1 MWPKLVAAG
10 ILWEFQT
17 RNLFNRE
24 QCFYKKCVYIVVRQV
39 IASNGL
45 FCDQILGEYQLVQ
58 RVPANGDYPFF
69 YGEIIMAFLV
79 KDDVLRRYL
88 DDIRQTTPLSRSEEQ
103 TLFRLA
109 ARGNVGARERLVAAN
124 MRFVLK
130 VALQYRGC
138 TIPLQDLVSEGA
150 MGLIRAIESF
160 DYSRGLKFI
169 SYAVWWIKA
178 YITRAINEQSGL
190 IRLPANQ
197 HLRVKKA
204 VKEVKNH
211 EDLDDDIRTLLQLA
225 EGGLSIDEP
234 VGAEDG
240 KSYSEVVA
248 DDRAPNPEAETEIT
262 RMEDVTKSLLVDLP
276 EREAEVI
283 RGLFGIDHD
292 SPRNLREV
300 GEALNI
306 SHERVRQL
314 RDQAL
319 KRIRKSTHRL
329 YLRERL
335 EGYLAAME
343 TCVI

>member
-1 MWPKLVAAG
+1 
-10 ILWEFQT
+10 
-17 RNLFNRE
+17 
-24 QCFYKKCVYIVVRQV
+24 
-39 IASNGL
+39 
-45 FCDQILGEYQLVQ
+45 
-58 RVPANGDYPFF
+58 
-69 YGEIIMAFLV
+69 MAFMV

-88 DDIRQTTPLSRSEEQ
+88 EDIRQTTPLSRAEEH

-109 ARGNVGARERLVAAN
+109 ARGNAHAREKLVAAN

-130 VALQYRGC
+130 VALQYRGSK
-138 TIPLQDLVSEGA
+138 IPLQDLVSEGS

-197 HLRVKKA
+197 HLRVKRA
-204 VKEVKNH
+204 VKEARKI
-211 EDLDDDIRTLLQLA
+211 EDISDDIRSLLQLSD
-225 EGGLSIDEP
+225 GGLSIDEP
-234 VGAEDG
+234 MGNDDG
-240 KSYSEVVA
+240 KSFGDIMA
-248 DDRAPNPEAETEIT
+248 DDKALNPEVETEIVRT
-262 RMEDVTKSLLVDLP
+262 EEITQIILRELP
-276 EREAEVI
+276 AREAEVI

-319 KRIRKSTHRL
+319 KRIRKATGRHF
-329 YLRERL
+329 LRERMD
-335 EGYLAAME
+335 GYLEAIHSGIPSI
-343 TCVI
+343 C

>member
-1 MWPKLVAAG
+1 
-10 ILWEFQT
+10 
-17 RNLFNRE
+17 
-24 QCFYKKCVYIVVRQV
+24 
-39 IASNGL
+39 
-45 FCDQILGEYQLVQ
+45 
-58 RVPANGDYPFF
+58 
-69 YGEIIMAFLV
+69 MAFLV
-79 KDDVLRRYL
+79 KDDVLKRYL
-88 DDIRQTTPLSRSEEQ
+88 DDIRQTAPISREEEQ

-109 ARGNVGARERLVAAN
+109 ARGNASAREKLVSAN

-130 VALQYRGC
+130 VALQYRGS
-138 TIPLQDLVSEGA
+138 TIPLQDLVSEGS

-204 VKEVKNH
+204 VKDARCP
-211 EDLDDDIRTLLQLA
+211 EDLTDEIRGLIQLV
-225 EGGLSIDEP
+225 EGGFSIDDP
-234 VGAEDG
+234 MGNEDG
-240 KSYSEVVA
+240 KSYCDIMA
-248 DDRAPNPEAETEIT
+248 DEKALSPEAETEIAKI
-262 RMEDVTKSLLVDLP
+262 ELVAQELLCELP

-283 RGLFGIDHD
+283 KGLFGIDHD

-319 KRIRKSTHRL
+319 KRIRKSTHKFFL
-329 YLRERL
+329 KEKF
-335 EGYLAAME
+335 EGYLSALEA
-343 TCVI
+343 

>member
-1 MWPKLVAAG
+1 
-10 ILWEFQT
+10 
-17 RNLFNRE
+17 
-24 QCFYKKCVYIVVRQV
+24 
-39 IASNGL
+39 
-45 FCDQILGEYQLVQ
+45 
-58 RVPANGDYPFF
+58 
-69 YGEIIMAFLV
+69 MAFMV

-88 DDIRQTTPLSRSEEQ
+88 DDIRQTTPISRIEEH
-103 TLFRLA
+103 TLFKLA
-109 ARGNVGARERLVAAN
+109 ARGNAQARERLVAAN

-138 TIPLQDLVSEGA
+138 KIPLQDLVSEGS

-197 HLRVKKA
+197 HLRVKRA
-204 VKEVKNH
+204 VKEARKV
-211 EDLDDDIRTLLQLA
+211 EDISDEIRGLLQLS

-234 VGAEDG
+234 MSGEDG
-240 KSYSEVVA
+240 KSYCDIMADEKALSPEV
-248 DDRAPNPEAETEIT
+248 ETEIIRT
-262 RMEDVTKSLLVDLP
+262 EEVTKAIIKELP
-276 EREAEVI
+276 PREAEVI

-319 KRIRKSTHRL
+319 KRIRKATGRHC
-329 YLRERL
+329 LRERMD
-335 EGYLAAME
+335 GYLEAVQASTPMP
-343 TCVI
+343 C

>member
-1 MWPKLVAAG
+1 
-10 ILWEFQT
+10 
-17 RNLFNRE
+17 
-24 QCFYKKCVYIVVRQV
+24 
-39 IASNGL
+39 
-45 FCDQILGEYQLVQ
+45 
-58 RVPANGDYPFF
+58 
-69 YGEIIMAFLV
+69 MAFMV

-88 DDIRQTTPLSRSEEQ
+88 EDIRQTTPLSRMEEH

-109 ARGNVGARERLVAAN
+109 ARGNVQARERLVAAN

-130 VALQYRGC
+130 VALQYRGSK
-138 TIPLQDLVSEGA
+138 IPLQDLVSEGS

-204 VKEVKNH
+204 VKEARKI
-211 EDLDDDIRTLLQLA
+211 EYISDEIRSLLQLA

-234 VGAEDG
+234 MGNDDG
-240 KSYSEVVA
+240 KSFGEIMA
-248 DDRAPNPEAETEIT
+248 DDKALNPEVETEIVRT
-262 RMEDVTKSLLVDLP
+262 EEITKAILKELP
-276 EREAEVI
+276 IREAEVI

-319 KRIRKSTHRL
+319 RRIRKATGRHF
-329 YLRERL
+329 LRERMD
-335 EGYLAAME
+335 GYLEAVHSMSAAY
-343 TCVI
+343 

>member
-1 MWPKLVAAG
+1 
-10 ILWEFQT
+10 
-17 RNLFNRE
+17 
-24 QCFYKKCVYIVVRQV
+24 
-39 IASNGL
+39 
-45 FCDQILGEYQLVQ
+45 
-58 RVPANGDYPFF
+58 
-69 YGEIIMAFLV
+69 MAFMV

-88 DDIRQTTPLSRSEEQ
+88 EDIRQTTPLSRAEEH

-109 ARGNVGARERLVAAN
+109 ARGNSHAREKLVAAN

-130 VALQYRGC
+130 VALQYRGSK
-138 TIPLQDLVSEGA
+138 IPLQDLVSEGS

-197 HLRVKKA
+197 HLRVKRA
-204 VKEVKNH
+204 VKEARKI
-211 EDLDDDIRTLLQLA
+211 EDISDDIRSLLQISD
-225 EGGLSIDEP
+225 GGLSIDEP
-234 VGAEDG
+234 MGNDDG
-240 KSYSEVVA
+240 KSFGDIMA
-248 DDRAPNPEAETEIT
+248 DDKALNPEVETEIVRT
-262 RMEDVTKSLLVDLP
+262 EEITQTILRELP
-276 EREAEVI
+276 AREAEVI

-319 KRIRKSTHRL
+319 KRIRKATGRHF
-329 YLRERL
+329 LRERMD
-335 EGYLAAME
+335 GYLEAIHSGIPSI
-343 TCVI
+343 C

>member
-1 MWPKLVAAG
+1 
-10 ILWEFQT
+10 
-17 RNLFNRE
+17 
-24 QCFYKKCVYIVVRQV
+24 
-39 IASNGL
+39 
-45 FCDQILGEYQLVQ
+45 
-58 RVPANGDYPFF
+58 
-69 YGEIIMAFLV
+69 MAFMV

-88 DDIRQTTPLSRSEEQ
+88 DDIRQTTPLSRAEEHI
-103 TLFRLA
+103 LFRLA
-109 ARGNVGARERLVAAN
+109 ARGNTQARERLVAAN

-130 VALQYRGC
+130 VALQYRGSK
-138 TIPLQDLVSEGA
+138 IPLQDLVSEGS

-197 HLRVKKA
+197 HLRVKRA
-204 VKEVKNH
+204 VKEARKI
-211 EDLDDDIRTLLQLA
+211 EDISDEIRSLLQIS

-234 VGAEDG
+234 MGSEDG
-240 KSYSEVVA
+240 KSFGEIMA
-248 DDRAPNPEAETEIT
+248 DDKALNPEVATEIVRT
-262 RMEDVTKSLLVDLP
+262 EELTKAILGELP
-276 EREAEVI
+276 TREAEVI

-319 KRIRKSTHRL
+319 KRIRKATGRH
-329 YLRERL
+329 YLRERMD
-335 EGYLAAME
+335 GYIEAVHAPMQVV
-343 TCVI
+343 C

>member
-1 MWPKLVAAG
+1 
-10 ILWEFQT
+10 
-17 RNLFNRE
+17 
-24 QCFYKKCVYIVVRQV
+24 
-39 IASNGL
+39 
-45 FCDQILGEYQLVQ
+45 
-58 RVPANGDYPFF
+58 
-69 YGEIIMAFLV
+69 MAFMV

-88 DDIRQTTPLSRSEEQ
+88 DDIRQTTPLSRAEEHI
-103 TLFRLA
+103 LFKLA
-109 ARGNVGARERLVAAN
+109 ARGNTQAREKLVAAN

-130 VALQYRGC
+130 VALQYRGSK
-138 TIPLQDLVSEGA
+138 IPLQDLVSEGS

-197 HLRVKKA
+197 HLRVKRA
-204 VKEVKNH
+204 VKEARKV
-211 EDLDDDIRTLLQLA
+211 EDISDDIRSLLLIS

-234 VGAEDG
+234 MGSDDG
-240 KSYSEVVA
+240 KSYGDLMA
-248 DDRAPNPEAETEIT
+248 DDKALSPEVETEIVRT
-262 RMEDVTKSLLVDLP
+262 EEITQTILKELP
-276 EREAEVI
+276 IREAEVI

-319 KRIRKSTHRL
+319 KRIRKATGRHF
-329 YLRERL
+329 LRERMD
-335 EGYLAAME
+335 GYLEAVHTGRTAV
-343 TCVI
+343 C